1 MKKYRFSALSI
12 ILSIVC
18 IIAVIVVNQKIAHQ
32 YLLSDGKT
40 RAMFGIIEMAQ
51 FYYKYYFSI
60 LGLSS
65 LLFGLMAIRKKE
77 MKLIIQIALILS
89 VISNISIFIQIWKF
103 MI

>member
-1 MKKYRFSALSI
+1 MKKYKFSILSI

-18 IIAVIVVNQKIAHQ
+18 IIAIVTVNQKIAKQ

-40 RAMFGIIEMAQ
+40 QAMFGIIEIQ

-60 LGLSS
+60 MGLSS
-65 LLFGLMAIRKKE
+65 LIAGLIAFRKDEK
-77 MKLIIQIALILS
+77 KLIIQIALFLGI
-89 VISNISIFIQIWKF
+89 ISNISIFIKLWKF